1 MARVLNLSNGNPL
14 KLRSTT
20 SPEHDDQPLKLR
32 STKSTEHGKI
42 LAEEPTLP
50 EEVMMADDSA
60 QVYPN
65 ALPAVTTP
73 LSANMGNT
81 GDTGSTQE
89 DCSQEW
95 LL

>member
-1 MARVLNLSNGNPL
+1 MARGLNLSNGDPL
-14 KLRSTT
+14 ELRSTT

-32 STKSTEHGKI
+32 STKSTEHGKT

-50 EEVMMADDSA
+50 AEVTMADDSA
-60 QVYPN
+60 QVYAN
-65 ALPAVTTP
+65 ALPAVTP
-73 LSANMGNT
+73 PSANMGNT